1 MRVALVHD
9 FLTQYGG
16 AEKVLETFHEIWP
29 QAPIFTLFYD
39 PKMMYGKF
47 NDCHINVSPIQNL
60 PFAIK
65 KYRWYL
71 PLMPSAVERFNLS
84 KFDLVISD
92 CSAYSK
98 GILTKPDTLHISYL
112 YTPTRY
118 LWSDAYEYI
127 DSLKGSEK
135 MVSKFLAPIL
145 TRLRIWDQIAAQR
158 PDYLI
163 TISNFIAQRVKHYY
177 RRDSHVIY
185 PPVEI
190 SKFSI
195 ANKIQDY
202 YLIISRFR
210 PYKRVDLA
218 IKAFN
223 KLRMPLKVIGTGDDK
238 LLKKIAGPNIE
249 FLGFVSDKEKAKYLS
264 HCKAFIHPQEEDF
277 GITPVEAMASGRPV
291 IAYEKGGA
299 LETVI
304 DGLTGKFF
312 KNQTVEDLMG
322 AVLKLNLS
330 KFKPQKIREHAQK
343 FSKEQFKKDIK
354 DFVQKCLEENSL

>member
-1 MRVALVHD
+1 MRVALIHD

-16 AEKVLETFHEIWP
+16 AEKVLEAFHEIWP

-39 PKMMYGKF
+39 AKMMKGYFK
-47 NDCHINVSPIQNL
+47 DCNIKVSPIQNL
-60 PFAIK
+60 PFGVK

-71 PLMPSAVERFNLS
+71 PLMPSAIERFNLS
-84 KFDLVISD
+84 EFDLVISD

-98 GILTKPDTLHISYL
+98 GVLTKPGTLHISYL
-112 YTPTRY
+112 HTPTRY

-127 DSLKGSEK
+127 DSLKGAEK
-135 MVSKFLAPIL
+135 VVSKFLAPVL
-145 TRLRIWDQIAAQR
+145 TRLRVWDQIAAQR

-163 TISNFIAQRVKHYY
+163 ANSAFIAQRIKHYY
-177 RRDSHVIY
+177 RRDSTVIY
-185 PPVEI
+185 PPVET

-223 KLRMPLKVIGTGDDK
+223 KLRMPLKIIGTGEDK
-238 LLKKIAGPNIE
+238 LLKKMAGPNIE
-249 FLGFVSDKEKAKYLS
+249 FLGFVSDREKAKYLS

-277 GITPVEAMASGRPV
+277 GITPIEAMASGRPV
-291 IAYEKGGA
+291 IAYKKGGA
-299 LETVI
+299 METVV

-312 KNQTVEDLMG
+312 KNQTVEDLAD
-322 AVLKLNLS
+322 AVLKLNLNEV
-330 KFKPQKIREHAQK
+330 KPQKIREHAEK
-343 FSKEQFKKDIK
+343 FSKKQFKKDIK
-354 DFVQKCLEENSL
+354 NFVQKRLPH

>member
-1 MRVALVHD
+1 MRVALIHD

-16 AEKVLETFHEIWP
+16 AEKVLEAFHEIWP

-39 PKMMYGKF
+39 AKMMKGYFK
-47 NDCHINVSPIQNL
+47 DCNIKVSPIQNL
-60 PFAIK
+60 PFGVK

-71 PLMPSAVERFNLS
+71 PLMPSAIERFNLS
-84 KFDLVISD
+84 EFDLVISD

-98 GILTKPDTLHISYL
+98 GVLTKPGTLHISYL
-112 YTPTRY
+112 HTPTRY

-127 DSLKGSEK
+127 DSLKGAEK
-135 MVSKFLAPIL
+135 VVSKFLAPVL
-145 TRLRIWDQIAAQR
+145 TRLRVWDQIAAQR

-163 TISNFIAQRVKHYY
+163 ANSAFIAQRIKHYY
-177 RRDSHVIY
+177 RRDSTVIY

-223 KLRMPLKVIGTGDDK
+223 KLRMPLKIIGTGEDK
-238 LLKKIAGPNIE
+238 LLKKMAGPNIE
-249 FLGFVSDKEKAKYLS
+249 FLGFVSDREKAKYLS

-277 GITPVEAMASGRPV
+277 GITPIEAMASGRPV
-291 IAYEKGGA
+291 IAYKKGGA
-299 LETVI
+299 METVV

-312 KNQTVEDLMG
+312 KNQTAEDLAD
-322 AVLKLNLS
+322 AVLKLNLNEV
-330 KFKPQKIREHAQK
+330 KPQKIREHAEK
-343 FSKEQFKKDIK
+343 FSKKQFKKDIK
-354 DFVQKCLEENSL
+354 NFVQKRLPH

>member
-16 AEKVLETFHEIWP
+16 GEKVLEAFHEIWP

-39 PKMMYGKF
+39 PKKMKGKF
-47 NDCHINVSPIQNL
+47 NDCRINVSPIQNL
-60 PFAIK
+60 PFGVK

-71 PLMPSAVERFNLS
+71 PLMPSAIERFNLS
-84 KFDLVISD
+84 EFDLVISD

-98 GILTKPDTLHISYL
+98 GVLTKPGTMHISYL
-112 YTPTRY
+112 HTPTRY

-127 DSLKGSEK
+127 DSLRGGEK
-135 MVSKFLAPIL
+135 LVSKFLAPIL

-163 TISNFIAQRVKHYY
+163 ANSNFIAQRIKHYY
-177 RRDSHVIY
+177 KRDSAVIY
-185 PPVEI
+185 PPVDI
-190 SKFSI
+190 SNFSI
-195 ANKIQDY
+195 SNKIKDY

-218 IKAFN
+218 IEAFN
-223 KLRMPLKVIGTGDDK
+223 RLKMPLKVIGTGEGK

-277 GITPVEAMASGRPV
+277 GITPIEAMASGRPV
-291 IAYEKGGA
+291 IAYKKGGA
-299 LETVI
+299 LETVV

-312 KNQTVEDLMG
+312 ENQTVEGLAN
-322 AVLKLNLS
+322 AVLKLDLN
-330 KFKPQKIREHAQK
+330 KINPKKIREHAEK
-343 FSKEQFKKDIK
+343 FSKKQFKKDIK
-354 DFVQKCLEENSL
+354 NFVQKRLEENSL

>member
-16 AEKVLETFHEIWP
+16 AEKVLEVFHEIWP

-39 PKMMYGKF
+39 PKMMGGYFK
-47 NDCHINVSPIQNL
+47 DCNIKVSPIQNL
-60 PFAIK
+60 PFGAK

-71 PLMPSAVERFNLS
+71 PLMPSAIERFNLS
-84 KFDLVISD
+84 EFDLVISD

-98 GILTKPDTLHISYL
+98 GVLTKPGTLHISYL
-112 YTPTRY
+112 HTPTRY
-118 LWSDAYEYI
+118 LWSDAYEYV
-127 DSLKGSEK
+127 DSLKGAEK
-135 MVSKFLAPIL
+135 MISKFLAPIL

-163 TISNFIAQRVKHYY
+163 ANSGFIAQRIKHYY
-177 RRDSHVIY
+177 KRDSTVIY

-190 SKFSI
+190 SKFNIS
-195 ANKIQDY
+195 NKIEDY
-202 YLIISRFR
+202 YLIVSRFR

-218 IKAFN
+218 IEAFN
-223 KLRMPLKVIGTGDDK
+223 KLRMPLKIIGTGEDK
-238 LLKKIAGPNIE
+238 LLKKMAGPNIE

-277 GITPVEAMASGRPV
+277 GITPIEAMASGRPV
-291 IAYEKGGA
+291 IAYKKGGA
-299 LETVI
+299 METVV

-312 KNQTVEDLMG
+312 KNQTAEDLME
-322 AVLKLNLS
+322 AVLKLNLN
-330 KFKPQKIREHAQK
+330 KIKPEKIREHAEK
-343 FSKEQFKKDIK
+343 FSKKQFKKDIK
-354 DFVQKCLEENSL
+354 NFVQERLEENSL

>member
-16 AEKVLETFHEIWP
+16 AEKVLEAFHEIWP

-39 PKMMYGKF
+39 AKMMKGYFK
-47 NDCHINVSPIQNL
+47 DCDIKVSPIQNL
-60 PFAIK
+60 PFGVK

-71 PLMPSAVERFNLS
+71 PLMPSAIERFNLS
-84 KFDLVISD
+84 EFDLVISD

-98 GILTKPDTLHISYL
+98 GVLTKPGTLHISYL
-112 YTPTRY
+112 HTPTRY

-127 DSLKGSEK
+127 DSLKGAEK
-135 MVSKFLAPIL
+135 VVSKFLAPVL

-163 TISNFIAQRVKHYY
+163 ANSAFISQKIKHYY
-177 RRDSHVIY
+177 RRDSTVIY

-223 KLRMPLKVIGTGDDK
+223 KLRMPLKIIGTGEDK
-238 LLKKIAGPNIE
+238 LLKKMAGPNIE
-249 FLGFVSDKEKAKYLS
+249 FLGFVSDREKAKYLS

-277 GITPVEAMASGRPV
+277 GITPIEAMASGRPV
-291 IAYEKGGA
+291 IAYKKGGA
-299 LETVI
+299 METVV

-312 KNQTVEDLMG
+312 KNQTAEDLAD
-322 AVLKLNLS
+322 AVLKLNLNEV
-330 KFKPQKIREHAQK
+330 KPQKIREHAEK
-343 FSKEQFKKDIK
+343 FSKKQFKKDIK
-354 DFVQKCLEENSL
+354 NFVQERLPH